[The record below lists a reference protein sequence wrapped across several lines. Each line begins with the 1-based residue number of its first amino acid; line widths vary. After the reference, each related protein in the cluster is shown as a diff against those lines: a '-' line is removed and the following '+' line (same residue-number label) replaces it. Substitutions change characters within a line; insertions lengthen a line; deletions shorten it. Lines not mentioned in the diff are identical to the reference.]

1 MAVLVL
7 GYYRLLRSI
16 LRAKPHLR
24 RRLTRCRRCRI
35 FFLAHACNAGRHDL
49 RCPFGCQEAHWRRES
64 TKRSVAYYRDEVG
77 RVKKQIQNGKRGW
90 GQGKPVEP
98 AAPAGAEPSAAM
110 VKHLQSVLSGIEGRR
125 VSREEVLALWMRQH
139 SLAAGAPVRDTAARC
154 DERPP

>member
-64 TKRSVAYYRDEVG
+64 TQRSVAYYRDEIG
-77 RVKKQIQNGKRGW
+77 RVKKQIQNGKRSLGP
-90 GQGKPVEP
+90 GQAEGL
-98 AAPAGAEPSAAM
+98 AAPARAEPSAAM

-125 VSREEVLALWMRQH
+125 VSREEVLALWLRQH
-139 SLAAGAPVRDTAARC
+139 SLAVGAPVRDNAARC
-154 DERPP
+154 NERPP